1 MPVKL
6 SIHYGLTIQPA
17 WCSSRIIWSVHS
29 NQPETSITSWGRS
42 VEELW
47 CRQLKD
53 WCGYDVSFVWLLSC
67 LHNPNVSSQASAFE
81 KCREPTFSANPSPTK
96 YLIFRLFFFE
106 KREISFFWFLHV
118 FFCRRNNCGTIWSRV
133 SGLRSSKCE
142 SVLLYYG
149 TSTYE
154 GFELTQKS
162 VNFYEHNQVSIMTDA
177 ERTYER
183 VVTKC

>member
-1 MPVKL
+1 MLVKL
-6 SIHYGLTIQPA
+6 SIHHGLTIQPA

-81 KCREPTFSANPSPTK
+81 KCKEPTFSANPSPTK

-118 FFCRRNNCGTIWSRV
+118 FFTDEIIAEQSDPGSYR
-133 SGLRSSKCE
+133 SGKCE
-142 SVLLYYG
+142 FVLIRYQYLRG
-149 TSTYE
+149 IRIDSKTSEFPWT
-154 GFELTQKS
+154 
-162 VNFYEHNQVSIMTDA
+162 
-177 ERTYER
+177 
-183 VVTKC
+183 